1 MTKVSP
7 TWRVAVSAAA
17 AALPSTTHHRLSPA
31 VISTIVG
38 TWWPSVHQR
47 CPSAC
52 TQRVETQTSK
62 SSVDDIAT
70 HLTHYHHAGE
80 LSFLCRNYHSFV
92 FPRCCGSVADRAVC
106 SVHQQC
112 LYTLLPPLSSMELF
126 GHVKCAPPAQP
137 RPARRQFSFLQCPSE
152 ENSNSSPGAR
162 PPAGRCKRQGI
173 TNQDETQL
181 LRFVRIWKYSFNQE
195 SRLCYE
201 LGCIYLPQWH
211 ALLLME

>member
-70 HLTHYHHAGE
+70 HLTHDT
-80 LSFLCRNYHSFV
+80 LSTMQGSFPPCTGIITPLTSE
-92 FPRCCGSVADRAVC
+92 FPRWQIVRCVVYIRSVCTRYYRHYPAWNCLVMLN
-106 SVHQQC
+106 VHPQPSLAQQGGNLVFC
-112 LYTLLPPLSSMELF
+112 NVHPKKILTHRQAP
-126 GHVKCAPPAQP
+126 GH
-137 RPARRQFSFLQCPSE
+137 RRVVA
-152 ENSNSSPGAR
+152 N
-162 PPAGRCKRQGI
+162 
-173 TNQDETQL
+173 
-181 LRFVRIWKYSFNQE
+181 VR
-195 SRLCYE
+195 
-201 LGCIYLPQWH
+201 G
-211 ALLLME
+211 